1 MNALAAGFGLSEL
14 KTQNSVFQKQP
25 INNLFNRGKK
35 RSFTELA
42 KGKEFPTK
50 AMHTVKDGKA
60 VKVKLMNP
68 RIIRLKQMEKNL
80 TLEIKTGMHPV
91 LKEAKDEIMELRLN
105 LRKVEEQS
113 TFWRRKTMNL
123 QKELRSRQN
132 NTTDVLERVK
142 KLEEERAMLQKK
154 VIAAEKKTSA
164 IVDALTGV
172 IAENNELKE
181 TIGHLDA
188 ELNALMKSDV
198 DDTKEEKLSEDTNAC
213 IELEKAL
220 QDAMADLS
228 DRLAEIED
236 LKKLLAK
243 VTIEKNLLERAVSK
257 KQIIAEI
264 FDVNRSEQGNGTLS
278 SKIAKL
284 EEALEKCMFRIAVL
298 TQKNE
303 ELKKMNG
310 DVSFISDRDARLMD
324 VLEDDEKVAILES
337 VCMQRYRTI
346 LKEAVEELASVEKTN
361 KSRCN

>member
-1 MNALAAGFGLSEL
+1 MNVLAAGFGLSEL
-14 KTQNSVFQKQP
+14 KTQNSIFQKQS
-25 INNLFNRGKK
+25 INNLSNRGKK

-42 KGKEFPTK
+42 TGKDFPTK
-50 AMHTVKDGKA
+50 AMQTIKDGKA
-60 VKVKLMNP
+60 MKVKLTNP
-68 RIIRLKQMEKNL
+68 RIIRLKEMEKNR
-80 TLEIKTGMHPV
+80 TLAIKTGMHPI

-123 QKELRSRQN
+123 QKELLSREN
-132 NTTDVLERVK
+132 NVTDLLEQVK

-154 VIAAEKKTSA
+154 VVAAEKKSSA

-181 TIGHLDA
+181 TISHLDS

-198 DDTKEEKLSEDTNAC
+198 DDTKEEKLSEDTSAC

-220 QDAMADLS
+220 EDAMADLS
-228 DRLAEIED
+228 DRLTEIED

-243 VTIEKNLLERAVSK
+243 VTIEKNLLEKAVSK

-264 FDVNRSEQGNGTLS
+264 FDVNRSEGEEGTVS

-310 DVSFISDRDARLMD
+310 NTSFTSDRDARLMD
-324 VLEDDEKVAILES
+324 VLEDDEKLAILES
-337 VCMQRYRTI
+337 VCMQRYRSI

-361 KSRCN
+361 ESRCN